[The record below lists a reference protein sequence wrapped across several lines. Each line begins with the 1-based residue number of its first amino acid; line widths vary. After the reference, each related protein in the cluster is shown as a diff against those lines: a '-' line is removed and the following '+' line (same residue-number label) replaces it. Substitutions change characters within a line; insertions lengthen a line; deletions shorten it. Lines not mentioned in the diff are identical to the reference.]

1 MPGAQR
7 RRTLA
12 ALRKARPAWL
22 AAMIILSCRAASAAD
37 GNWPQ
42 FRGPLSLGTTDHAGL
57 PDTWSATDNVRW
69 SQPIPG
75 RGWSSPIVW
84 GNRVFLTT
92 VTNDEVLK
100 DKDRKRG
107 LYLGG
112 NRDEAPKIPHQ
123 WRVLCLNLD
132 DGQNVWEH
140 VAHQGIPPESSHL
153 KNSYASET
161 PVTDGERL
169 YVYFGNLGIYCYSLA
184 GEALW
189 SRTLD
194 AHKTAAGW
202 GTGSSPA
209 LHKGRLYI
217 LNDNEDQSYLLA
229 LDAKTGAELWRTARP
244 EKSCWSTPYVW
255 QHDARTEI
263 VVSGSGA
270 VRSYDLDG
278 HELWQLGDMSG
289 NAIPTPMAGADL
301 LYVSSGYFMGSKK
314 PIMAVRPGAS
324 GNITLAPDAAANDY
338 VAWCQRKAAPYNPS
352 ILLYDNYI
360 YSITDL
366 GLVSCFDAKSGA
378 MMYEK
383 KRLPNARA
391 VTASPWAYDGKIFCL
406 SEYGDTFVVKA
417 GQQFELLHVN
427 SLNDDDMCLATP
439 AFAGNKLLLR
449 SDRRLY
455 AIEKP
460 AP

>member
-1 MPGAQR
+1 MHRVDAR
-7 RRTLA
+7 RLREFVSLVALIFVCRVA
-12 ALRKARPAWL
+12 A
-22 AAMIILSCRAASAAD
+22 AAD

-42 FRGPLSLGTTDHAGL
+42 FRGPLALGTTAQAGL
-57 PDTWSATDNVRW
+57 PDTWSATTNVKW
-69 SQPIPG
+69 SQAIPG

-84 GNRVFLTT
+84 DKRIFLTT
-92 VTNDEVLK
+92 VTNDEELK

-112 NRDEAPKIPHQ
+112 NRDEAPTTPHQ

-132 DGQNVWEH
+132 DGQPLWEQ
-140 VAHQGIPPESSHL
+140 VAHRGVPPESSHQ

-161 PVTDGERL
+161 PVTDGERV
-169 YVYFGNLGIYCYSLA
+169 YVYFGNLGVFCYSVGGDL
-184 GEALW
+184 LW

-194 AHKTAAGW
+194 PHKTAAGW

-209 LHKGRLYI
+209 LHQGRLYI

-229 LDAKTGAELWRTARP
+229 LDAKTGAEIWRTARP
-244 EKSCWSTPYVW
+244 EKSCWSTPYIW

-278 HELWQLGDMSG
+278 KMLWELGDMSG
-289 NAIPTPMAGADL
+289 NAIPTPMAGPNL

-314 PIMAVRPGAS
+314 PIMAVRPGAR
-324 GNITLAPDAAANDY
+324 GDITLASDAASNDY

-352 ILLYDNYI
+352 ILLYDNYV
-360 YSITDL
+360 YVITDL
-366 GLVSCFDAKSGA
+366 GLMSCFDATTGS

-406 SEYGDTFVVKA
+406 NEYGDTFVVKV
-417 GQQFELLHVN
+417 GPSFELLHVN
-427 SLNDDDMCLATP
+427 SLDEDDMCLATP
-439 AFAGNKLLLR
+439 AIAGDKLLLR

-455 AIEKP
+455 AIQQGP
-460 AP
+460 AK